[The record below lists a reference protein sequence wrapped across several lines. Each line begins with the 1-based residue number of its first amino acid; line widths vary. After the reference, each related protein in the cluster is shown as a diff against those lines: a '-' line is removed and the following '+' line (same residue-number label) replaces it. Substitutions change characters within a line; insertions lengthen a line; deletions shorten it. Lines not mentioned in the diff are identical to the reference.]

1 MTAEEFR
8 KRLREKMEENRKIFE
23 GKFKDELNGLMG
35 LSKEEIDAVT
45 PGAIDLLMYDQLIT
59 VVKEAT
65 KANLVQAELKEQIE
79 ELGEIAIKIAK
90 KVPKL
95 SMLLA

>member
-1 MTAEEFR
+1 MTSEEFR

-45 PGAIDLLMYDQLIT
+45 PGTIDLLMYDQLIT

-65 KANLVQAELKEQIE
+65 NANLAQAELKVQIE

>member
-45 PGAIDLLMYDQLIT
+45 PGTIDLLMYDQLIT

-65 KANLVQAELKEQIE
+65 NANLAQAELKVQIE